1 LQRDDVIGK
10 LDGAEYHI
18 AHARS
23 LHVLHGIQI
32 TAFFLSLRAATANYR
47 ELILQMNRGDQD
59 LCNKTNQAISG

>member
-1 LQRDDVIGK
+1 MIGK
-10 LDGAEYHI
+10 LTGAEYHI
-18 AHARS
+18 VYALS
-23 LHVLHGIQI
+23 LYDLHEIQI